1 MDQIKKIELGKFY
14 TIHDGSKNG
23 HPGLIVWKN
32 DELNRYL
39 VVKFDS
45 DKKGEIPKKNRGVR
59 HITELKHPIS
69 NNIIRSYVKNR
80 PLLCKRRDIGTEYVG
95 LRIMDEDKPLI
106 DKVRNSNK
114 QYSKS
119 IKK

>member
-45 DKKGEIPKKNRGVR
+45 DKKGEIPKK
-59 HITELKHPIS
+59 KQ
-69 NNIIRSYVKNR
+69 RS
-80 PLLCKRRDIGTEYVG
+80 
-95 LRIMDEDKPLI
+95 
-106 DKVRNSNK
+106 
-114 QYSKS
+114 
-119 IKK
+119 